1 MGAVATSACNSSP
14 SDFRPG
20 SVSGVCRRPKA
31 LGLWAGSGV
40 AGGAEGAPV
49 AVVGGTSV
57 PLAVGKGVESG
68 ANVPLAVGVGVVS
81 VVVAVGAPVGMIDGS
96 NDVGVTETVPVGLVV
111 GNGVSV
117 VVAIGVP
124 VGMADGSVDVGVT
137 ETVPVGLVVGNG
149 VSVVPV
155 GMTDGSVNVGAT
167 ETVPVGLVVGNR
179 VSVVV
184 AVGVP
189 VGTTDESVGVGVTE
203 PVSVAEVAGTGVEV
217 EASVHTV
224 AVGVA
229 ALSVH
234 EVVSEQLITRSLVPR
249 ASANA
254 IASAGLSNVIIL
266 VVTTVDT
273 LTVVAGSGSR
283 FS

>member
-68 ANVPLAVGVGVVS
+68 ANVPLAVGAGAVS
-81 VVVAVGAPVGMIDGS
+81 VAPVGMIDGS
-96 NDVGVTETVPVGLVV
+96 
-111 GNGVSV
+111 
-117 VVAIGVP
+117 
-124 VGMADGSVDVGVT
+124 VDVGV
-137 ETVPVGLVVGNG
+137 
-149 VSVVPV
+149 
-155 GMTDGSVNVGAT
+155 T

-224 AVGVA
+224 AA
-229 ALSVH
+229 AVSVH